1 MWKKARDNRH
11 KIVFSLQPDDSQRAL
26 KKKQRKMDMWRT
38 KEPFKESFLPEKADV
53 SQIT

>member
-1 MWKKARDNRH
+1 MIPKEFFKK
-11 KIVFSLQPDDSQRAL
+11 K

-38 KEPFKESFLPEKADV
+38 KEPFKEPFLPEKADV